1 MLIISIIVLPL
12 SGSVRRGTK
21 AALCDQLFELSSSHC
36 YLGLASLAAHLN
48 GSDSIDWNH
57 VPLGRTVVSYDQLLW
72 MKKICVQFQ
81 FQQGFPYKKSCSV
94 CVKLNARYL
103 YLLLVKGCSC
113 YWLPF
118 LSPWQART
126 SYRSPGKNQL
136 QWSQALVTYA
146 TSCNNV
152 LNEFIDYPP

>member
-72 MKKICVQFQ
+72 MKKNLRTVSVSA
-81 FQQGFPYKKSCSV
+81 GFSLQKIMFSLRKAECKVP
-94 CVKLNARYL
+94 
-103 YLLLVKGCSC
+103 
-113 YWLPF
+113 LPF
-118 LSPWQART
+118 ACERMLLAIDCLSWVPDRRGLHT
-126 SYRSPGKNQL
+126 DRLEK
-136 QWSQALVTYA
+136 
-146 TSCNNV
+146 TSCNEV
-152 LNEFIDYPP
+152 KHSWHMQHHATTCWMSS

>member
-48 GSDSIDWNH
+48 GSDLIDWNH

-81 FQQGFPYKKSCSV
+81 QGFPTKIMFSLRK
-94 CVKLNARYL
+94 AE
-103 YLLLVKGCSC
+103 CSC

-118 LSPWQART
+118 LSSWQART
-126 SYRSPGKNQL
+126 SYRSPEKNSCNEVNQP
-136 QWSQALVTYA
+136 LVTYA